1 MKKKMI
7 KTIILLLLVGILIL
21 AIAMWLM
28 SALGTSPKIPP
39 IIVLR
44 IQCKTVKGYLLNYYN
59 DVGNKIPADMVLGF
73 VTYVTDPEKKLKFF
87 SRKAPIEPYT
97 SHRDV
102 GFYLLLPENLESAM
116 PVLIGY
122 TTPVTTKTGEVYR
135 GTFFLR
141 GKEIT
146 ILTLEEHTLKDIVG
160 SEQFENKE
168 PDLYIWELRSK
179 YLRRQSD
186 KEN

>member
-21 AIAMWLM
+21 TIAMWLM

-39 IIVLR
+39 IIVLK
-44 IQCKTVKGYLLNYYN
+44 IQCETVKDYLLNYYN
-59 DVGNKIPADMVLGF
+59 DVGNKKPADMVIGF
-73 VTYVTDPEKKLKFF
+73 VTYITDPEKKLIF

-102 GFYLLLPENLESAM
+102 GFYLLFLPWNLESAM

-122 TTPVTTKTGEVYR
+122 TTPVTIKTGGGLPRY
-135 GTFFLR
+135 FFSPWKR
-141 GKEIT
+141 NYYINSRRT
-146 ILTLEEHTLKDIVG
+146 HTEGD
-160 SEQFENKE
+160 
-168 PDLYIWELRSK
+168 
-179 YLRRQSD
+179 RR
-186 KEN
+186 